1 SKYKNEF
8 KNIRERL
15 VEISQKLGMS
25 VTDFKKLVSRIQ
37 KGEKESRIAKKEM
50 VEANLR
56 LVISIAKKY
65 TNRGFQFLD
74 LIQEGNIGLMKAVD
88 KFEYRRGYKFS
99 TYATWWIRQAITR
112 SIADQA
118 RTIRIPVHMIETINK
133 IVRTQRLILSEF
145 GREATPEEL
154 AKKLRMPLDK
164 VRKVLKI
171 SKEPVS
177 LEKPVGDEE
186 DSSLGDFIEDTKA
199 LAPLEQAIKSNLGE

>member
-1 SKYKNEF
+1 
-8 KNIRERL
+8 
-15 VEISQKLGMS
+15 
-25 VTDFKKLVSRIQ
+25 
-37 KGEKESRIAKKEM
+37 M

-56 LVISIAKKY
+56 LVISIAKY
-65 TNRGFQFLD
+65 TNRGLQFLD

-154 AKKLRMPLDK
+154 AKKLRMPLGSK
-164 VRKVLKI
+164 KVLKI

-177 LEKPVGDEE
+177 LEN
-186 DSSLGDFIEDTKA
+186 
-199 LAPLEQAIKSNLGE
+199 Q